1 MLSGSTETTTIL
13 LENGADVNVEDT
25 DGERPIHYAAAKN
38 NEHLIVLLTERGREK
53 AILDWG
59 FL

>member
-13 LENGADVNVEDT
+13 LENGAHVNAEDT
-25 DGERPIHYAAAKN
+25 NGERPIHYAAAKN

-53 AILDWG
+53 AILD
-59 FL
+59 